1 MVSGKAGIQNQ
12 TCLMLDSPQTLSN
25 MTALW
30 WASTRQ
36 LWEAR
41 GDTEEEGGE
50 EEEEEEKEEEEMTA
64 KWGREQNQE
73 VSQGRQHLEASKNS
87 EKLES
92 KEEEHS

>member
-1 MVSGKAGIQNQ
+1 
-12 TCLMLDSPQTLSN
+12 MLESPQTLSN

-41 GDTEEEGGE
+41 GDGGGGE
-50 EEEEEEKEEEEMTA
+50 EEKQEEEEEEMTA

-73 VSQGRQHLEASKNS
+73 VSQGRQDLEASKNS

-92 KEEEHS
+92 KEEEHSWWRAWQGQRP